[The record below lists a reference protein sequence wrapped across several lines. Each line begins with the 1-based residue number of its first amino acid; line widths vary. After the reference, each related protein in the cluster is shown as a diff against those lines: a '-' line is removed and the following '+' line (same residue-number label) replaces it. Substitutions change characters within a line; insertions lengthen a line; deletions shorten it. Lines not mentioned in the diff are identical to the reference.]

1 MRTNLELV
9 SNVCGWGYVI
19 CWGVSLYPP
28 LLLNYHT
35 RSVEGVSLDF
45 AYLNFWGCLFYLAS
59 VSMMFFSTTVKL
71 EYALAHTADARRL
84 NEAPKQPLVRFND
97 VVYGFHSLLLV
108 IGLLYQFYCSG
119 YRRSST
125 QTLSRSVKLISL
137 AGVICALLLILHA
150 YEISTTRRHYQL
162 VDVANIF
169 GTVKVF
175 FSGIKYIPQAYFIY
189 QRKSVRGFAVKGC
202 ITDIVGG
209 LLCSLQLLIDAY
221 LVNDLGGVLKHPT
234 KLLLAVVAMFF
245 GFVFI
250 AQYKIYS
257 KEEEPSIYNKKTS
270 KLA

>member
-1 MRTNLELV
+1 MRANLGLL
-9 SNVCGWGYVI
+9 SSFCGWGYVL

-28 LLLNYHT
+28 LILNYHT
-35 RSVEGVSLDF
+35 KSVEGVSIDF

-71 EYALAHTADARRL
+71 EYALAHAANATRM
-84 NEAPKQPLVRFND
+84 NEPQKQPLVRLND

-119 YRRSST
+119 YRYSST
-125 QTLSRSVKLISL
+125 QTLSRSVKLISVI
-137 AGVICALLLILHA
+137 GVLCALLLILHA

-175 FSGIKYIPQAYFIY
+175 FSGIKYIPQAFFIY
-189 QRKSVRGFAVKGC
+189 QRKSVKGFAVKGC
-202 ITDIVGG
+202 ITDILGG

-221 LVNDLGGVLKHPT
+221 LVNDLRGILKHPA
-234 KLLLAVVAMFF
+234 KLLIAADAIFF
-245 GFVFI
+245 GVFFI
-250 AQYKIYS
+250 AQYKIYF
-257 KEEEPSIYNKKTS
+257 KDEEPSFYNKKTS